1 MVNAF
6 ALEFALRYMLDAAHL
21 FGDDYD
27 CAIIFLA
34 VLEGN
39 GRQNIRDPSFRVDYA
54 DVRVS
59 LPAEMARPMS
69 RKSIADSLGMA
80 RETARRKIAALIEK
94 GYLVN
99 APRGGV
105 ITTRGVIAN
114 PDFLAAQA
122 RVVGYVRQ
130 FRRDL
135 RTYARAPEEQW
146 PLPEEDRP
154 SSASG

>member
-6 ALEFALRYMLDAAHL
+6 AVEFVVRCMREAAHL

-27 CAIIFLA
+27 CAMIFLA

-39 GRQNIRDPSFRVDYA
+39 GRQNIRDPSFREQYA

-59 LPAEMARPMS
+59 IPAELARPMS
-69 RKSIADSLGMA
+69 RQAIAESLGMS
-80 RETARRKIAALIEK
+80 RETVRRKIATLIEQ
-94 GYLVN
+94 GILVED
-99 APRGGV
+99 PRGGV

-122 RVVGYVRQ
+122 RVVGFVRQ
-130 FRRDL
+130 FRGDMRK
-135 RTYARAPEEQW
+135 YAGAPEDDW
-146 PLPEEDRP
+146 P
-154 SSASG
+154 AVK